1 LIFYHDEEQK
11 RLAEETRQR
20 EEADRGDRIYTEIVP
35 FSEFY
40 LAEAYHQKYR
50 MRQVPDLMEMF
61 RTLYPDWED
70 FLDST
75 LAARVNGYV
84 GGYGNLEAL
93 EAIVDEQGMVTETR
107 QKLLDI
113 LSRFSR

>member
-1 LIFYHDEEQK
+1 LIFYHGEEQK
-11 RLAEETRQR
+11 RLAEETRER
-20 EEADRGDRIYTEIVP
+20 EEGERGDRIYTEIVP

-50 MRQVPDLMEMF
+50 LRQVPDLMDVF
-61 RTLYPDWED
+61 RKLYPDWED

-75 LAARVNGYV
+75 LAARANGYV
-84 GGYGNLEAL
+84 GGYGDLETV
-93 EAIVDEQGMVTETR
+93 EAIVDGQGMAPETR
-107 QKLLDI
+107 QKLLDV